1 MRDGLTTD
9 SPYGATMLRIAALLF
24 CLLTVHAGDPPQV
37 VDQWYIG
44 DLNGQPAVSLHL
56 LSTPTADGG
65 RSTLAEMAVV
75 LRRPFGGKE
84 FRIEIRQR
92 QELTEDAQGRITR
105 FRIDH
110 DENGMRTAATG
121 TVADGKAVAEVAR
134 LGRIDKQEIVI
145 PEGVDIL
152 GQIAGQERMAAIV
165 AAATDGKVPPI
176 AFAGLELVSHRVA
189 LVRSTATFGG
199 NDPDGNLRFTL
210 VSDILPVPTVAIV
223 TRRGDLVRMSVDMT
237 LFKIE
242 VRQSPGPVAL
252 LGASIDAAGLVAA
265 KGRSP
270 RGALVE
276 RYRLPAG
283 AVVAEDGFQRREGD
297 FVAVSSEAPSEPIQ
311 GADGLLAREPQL
323 ETDDPALRAWVAGLS
338 AGQADRLD
346 LAETLR
352 LAVRSHITQ
361 RDLGTADGTALDTF
375 RSRKGDCTE
384 HANLLCAVLR
394 IAGIPARVD
403 VGVVHSI
410 DHGAW
415 VGHAWVSAY
424 IDGAWRHLDAAYP
437 GIARSR
443 YIRLGSTTGSDGA
456 KTAGAMIAALASVMG
471 REIEALGPPE

>member
-1 MRDGLTTD
+1 MIRL
-9 SPYGATMLRIAALLF
+9 AALLL

-37 VDQWYIG
+37 VDQWFVG
-44 DLNGQPAVSLHL
+44 ELNGQPAVSLHL

-92 QELTEDAQGRITR
+92 QELAEDAQGRITR

-121 TVADGKAVAEVAR
+121 TVSADKAIAEVAR
-134 LGRIDKQEIVI
+134 LGRIDKQEILI
-145 PEGVDIL
+145 PEGVEIL

-189 LVRSTATFGG
+189 LVRSTANFIG
-199 NDPDGNLRFTL
+199 NDPDGNLRFKLT
-210 VSDILPVPTVAIV
+210 SDILPVPTVAIV

-270 RGALVE
+270 RGAPIE
-276 RYRLPAG
+276 RYRLPDG
-283 AVVAEDGFQRREGD
+283 AVVAEDGFQRRDGAI
-297 FVAVSSEAPSEPIQ
+297 VAVSSEASPEPLEDT
-311 GADGLLAREPQL
+311 AGLLAREPQL
-323 ETDDPALRAWVAGLS
+323 EIDDPALRAWVAGLV
-338 AGQADRLD
+338 AGQTDRLD

-384 HANLLCAVLR
+384 HANLLCAALR

-403 VGVVHSI
+403 LGVVHSN

-424 IDGAWRHLDAAYP
+424 IEGAWRHLDAAYP
-437 GIARSR
+437 GVARSR
-443 YIRLGSTTGSDGA
+443 YIRLGSTTGADGA
-456 KTAGAMIAALASVMG
+456 KTAGAMVAALTSVMG